1 MGEQTL
7 HDTSVISMT
16 PAAITKIKAL
26 MAEKQLEGYGLRIFV
41 AGGGCSGLQYGMAF
55 DNNPQEED
63 SITEVEG
70 VKVFVDPV
78 SLQYIRGSSV
88 DFVDTLMSSG
98 FRIDNPNAV
107 ATCGCGNSF
116 RTAQSGAATRAAR
129 RTEGSCSCR

>member
-1 MGEQTL
+1 MSEQTL
-7 HDTSVISMT
+7 YDAPVISMT
-16 PAAITKIKAL
+16 PAAIARIKAL
-26 MAEKQLEGYGLRIFV
+26 MAEKQLEGYGLRVFV

-55 DNNPQEED
+55 DNSPQEED
-63 SITEVEG
+63 SVTEIEG
-70 VKVFVDPV
+70 VKVLVDPV

-116 RTAQSGAATRAAR
+116 RTAQSGAARTAR
-129 RTEGSCSCR
+129 HTEGGCSCH